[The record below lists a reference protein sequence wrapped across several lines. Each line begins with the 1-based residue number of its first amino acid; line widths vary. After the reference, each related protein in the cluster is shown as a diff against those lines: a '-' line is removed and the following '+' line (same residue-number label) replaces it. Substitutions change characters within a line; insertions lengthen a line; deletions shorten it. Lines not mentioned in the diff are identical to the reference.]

1 MKLMNFNQRNVLI
14 SNDLV
19 FRILSSDGLYM
30 LRGNLI
36 VNQESLGKTSK
47 SLAQPASQIDWE

>member
-1 MKLMNFNQRNVLI
+1 MNALI
-14 SNDLV
+14 SNDLL

-36 VNQESLGKTSK
+36 VNQKSVGKTSK
-47 SLAQPASQIDWE
+47 SLAQPVSQIDWE